1 MGKYEDMLIEHDYI
15 DIIECENLPK
25 DLYGLWLGDM
35 ILINRNLPTT
45 SKLETLAEELAHN
58 ELTYGNIVDQSKYNH
73 RKFENYARR
82 LAFEKLIS
90 LNDIIKAFLQG
101 IHNLYE
107 LANFF
112 EVTESFVLQ
121 SIAHYKQ
128 KYGYSTR
135 YGKYVIQFEPLRV
148 FEYKD
153 IE

>member
-15 DIIECENLPK
+15 DIIECDNLPK

-90 LNDIIKAFLQG
+90 LMILLKHFCKAY
-101 IHNLYE
+101 ITYMNL
-107 LANFF
+107 LIF
-112 EVTESFVLQ
+112 
-121 SIAHYKQ
+121 
-128 KYGYSTR
+128 
-135 YGKYVIQFEPLRV
+135 
-148 FEYKD
+148 
-153 IE
+153 

>member
-1 MGKYEDMLIEHDYI
+1 MGRYEDLLKKYDYI
-15 DIIECENLPK
+15 SINETGSIPK
-25 DLYGLWLGDM
+25 FMSGFYMNGE
-35 ILINRNLPTT
+35 IFINSNRPTT
-45 SKLETLAEELAHN
+45 IKLETLAEELAHH
-58 ELTYGNIVDQSKYNH
+58 EITYGNILDDKDIQNRKYEL
-73 RKFENYARR
+73 KARR
-82 LAFEKLIS
+82 LAIEILIP
-90 LNDIIKAFLQG
+90 LKELINAFLQG

-153 IE
+153 IN

>member
-15 DIIECENLPK
+15 EVIECDNLPK
-25 DLYGLWLGDM
+25 RLSGLWLGDM
-35 ILINRNLPTT
+35 ILINRNLPIT

-58 ELTYGNIVDQSKYNH
+58 ELTYGNIVDQSSFNH
-73 RKFENYARR
+73 RKFEGYARR
-82 LAFEKLIS
+82 LAYEKLVP
-90 LNDIIKAFLQG
+90 LKDIVKAFLQG

-121 SIAHYKQ
+121 SITHYKQ
-128 KYGYSTR
+128 KFGHSTR

-148 FEYKD
+148 FEYKN

>member
-1 MGKYEDMLIEHDYI
+1 MGRYEELLKKYDYI
-15 DIIECENLPK
+15 SINETRSIPK
-25 DLYGLWLGDM
+25 FMSGFYMNGE
-35 ILINRNLPTT
+35 IFINSNRPTT
-45 SKLETLAEELAHN
+45 IKLETLAEELAHH
-58 ELTYGNIVDQSKYNH
+58 EITYGNILNEQDIQNKKYEL
-73 RKFENYARR
+73 KARR
-82 LAFEKLIS
+82 LANEKLIS
-90 LNDIIKAFLQG
+90 LEGIIEAFLQG

-135 YGKYVIQFEPLRV
+135 CGKYVIQFEPLRV
-148 FEYKD
+148 FEYKN

>member
-1 MGKYEDMLIEHDYI
+1 MGRYEDLLIQNSHLHICDTFE
-15 DIIECENLPK
+15 LPGMFK
-25 DLYGLWLGDM
+25 GFYDNGV
-35 ILINRNLPTT
+35 ILIDKNL
-45 SKLETLAEELAHN
+45 SDAKKLEILSEELAHH
-58 ELTYGNIVDQSKYNH
+58 EITYGNILNEQDIQNKKYEL
-73 RKFENYARR
+73 KARR
-82 LAFEKLIS
+82 LANEKLIS
-90 LNDIIKAFLQG
+90 LEGIIEAFLQG

-121 SIAHYKQ
+121 SITHYKQ

>member
-1 MGKYEDMLIEHDYI
+1 MGRYEDLLKKYDYI
-15 DIIECENLPK
+15 SINETRSIPK
-25 DLYGLWLGDM
+25 FMSGFYMNGE
-35 ILINRNLPTT
+35 IFINSNRPTT
-45 SKLETLAEELAHN
+45 IKLETLAEELAHH
-58 ELTYGNIVDQSKYNH
+58 EITYGDILDDKNLQNK
-73 RKFENYARR
+73 KFELKARR
-82 LAFEKLIS
+82 LACEILIP
-90 LNDIIKAFLQG
+90 LNELVSAFLQG

-128 KYGYSTR
+128 KFGCSTR

>member
-1 MGKYEDMLIEHDYI
+1 MGRYEDLLKKYDYI
-15 DIIECENLPK
+15 SINETGSIPK
-25 DLYGLWLGDM
+25 FMSGFYMNGE
-35 ILINRNLPTT
+35 IFINSNRPTT
-45 SKLETLAEELAHN
+45 IKLETLAEEVAHH
-58 ELTYGNIVDQSKYNH
+58 EITYGNILDDKDIQNKKYEL
-73 RKFENYARR
+73 KARR
-82 LAFEKLIS
+82 LACEKLIS
-90 LNDIIKAFLQG
+90 LEGIIEAFLQG

-121 SIAHYKQ
+121 SIEHYKQ

-153 IE
+153 I

>member
-15 DIIECENLPK
+15 DIIECDNLPK

-148 FEYKD
+148 FEYKN

>member
-1 MGKYEDMLIEHDYI
+1 MFEGFYD
-15 DIIECENLPK
+15 N
-25 DLYGLWLGDM
+25 GV
-35 ILINRNLPTT
+35 ILIDKNL
-45 SKLETLAEELAHN
+45 SDAKKLEILSEELAHH
-58 ELTYGNIVDQSKYNH
+58 EITYGNILNEQDVQNKKYEL
-73 RKFENYARR
+73 KARR
-82 LAFEKLIS
+82 LANEKIVS
-90 LNDIIKAFLQG
+90 LKGIIEAFLQG

-135 YGKYVIQFEPLRV
+135 CGKYVIQFEPLRV

-153 IE
+153 I

>member
-1 MGKYEDMLIEHDYI
+1 MGRYEDLLKKYDYI
-15 DIIECENLPK
+15 SINETRSIPK
-25 DLYGLWLGDM
+25 FMSGFYMNGE
-35 ILINRNLPTT
+35 IFINSNRPTT
-45 SKLETLAEELAHN
+45 TKLETLAEELAHH
-58 ELTYGNIVDQSKYNH
+58 EITYGDILDDKNIQNK
-73 RKFENYARR
+73 KFELKARR
-82 LAFEKLIS
+82 LACEILIP
-90 LNDIIKAFLQG
+90 LNELVSAFLQG

-148 FEYKD
+148 YEYKD
-153 IE
+153 VN